1 MRRFAR
7 IVLAAAGSVLAVAAG
22 EPRPAPP
29 AATSGVAVGAEQ
41 PRPGPH
47 AVYENPEVDLG
58 KIVRGTTAEAVFR
71 IRNAGTE
78 PVRIASARPG

>member
-1 MRRFAR
+1 MRRFAPF
-7 IVLAAAGSVLAVAAG
+7 VLAAAGSVLAVAAPG
-22 EPRPAPP
+22 PGPAPP
-29 AATSGVAVGAEQ
+29 AATPGPAVGAEQ

-58 KIVRGTTAEAVFR
+58 KIVRGTAAEAVFR

-78 PVRIASARPG
+78 PVKIASARPG